1 MSGYLVHP
9 NCGSSQMTSDF
20 NRGKF
25 NGRIRTTYT
34 NRKHRSNLKGSKA
47 RKILKSRDIE
57 SFMESSSGLWS
68 LVALNMI

>member
-25 NGRIRTTYT
+25 NGKIRMKNT
-34 NRKHRSNLKGSKA
+34 NRKDRSNWKGSKA
-47 RKILKSRDIE
+47 RKTLKSRDIE
-57 SFMESSSGLWS
+57 IFMESSSGLWS
-68 LVALNMI
+68 LAALNVI